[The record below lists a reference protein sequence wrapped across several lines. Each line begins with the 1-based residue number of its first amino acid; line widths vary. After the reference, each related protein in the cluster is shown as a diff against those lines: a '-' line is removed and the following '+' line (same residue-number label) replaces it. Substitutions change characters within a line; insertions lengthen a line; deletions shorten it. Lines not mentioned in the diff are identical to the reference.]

1 MDKLRATLDTNIA
14 PLEGL
19 ETRAAAVGIVTA
31 IVSVTDR
38 ELGSHSHRAN
48 LPPVERLTET
58 AVWDES
64 PWDGSAFAG
73 EPDADC
79 FETVLGIISNGS
91 FPSPSAREKL
101 TQGERTQLRD
111 AMIFCTHV
119 REGREIFV
127 TLDTKAFIRDGRKER
142 LESLYETQII
152 TRQQFVEYLD
162 SRAAV

>member
-19 ETRAAAVGIVTA
+19 DTRAAAVGIVTA
-31 IVSVTDR
+31 VVTVTDR
-38 ELGSHSHRAN
+38 ELESHSHGAS
-48 LPPVERLTET
+48 LPPVERLIET

-64 PWDGSAFAG
+64 PWDSSVFAG
-73 EPDADC
+73 EPEADC

-91 FPSPSAREKL
+91 FPKPNAREGL
-101 TQGERTQLRD
+101 TPGERTQLRD

-127 TLDTKAFIRDGRKER
+127 TLDTKAFVRGGRKER
-142 LESLYETQII
+142 LESLYQTRIM

-162 SRAAV
+162 SHAAI